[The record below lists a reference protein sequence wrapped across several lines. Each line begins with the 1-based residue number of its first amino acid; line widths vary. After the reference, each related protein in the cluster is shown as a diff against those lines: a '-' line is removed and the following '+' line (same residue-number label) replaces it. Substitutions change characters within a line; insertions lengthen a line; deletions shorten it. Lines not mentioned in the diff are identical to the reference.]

1 MANLVFI
8 TGRLTKDP
16 ELRYAGATQ
25 MAVCSFTLAVDR
37 QVKKGEEKQADFPK
51 VICFGKT
58 AENLERFCHKGSMI
72 GVQGRLQTGSY
83 EKSDGS
89 KVYTTDVIADRI
101 EFLSFDRG
109 DEPRD
114 RQQSEL
120 APEGFSRV
128 DEDIPF

>member
-1 MANLVFI
+1 MNTVTL

-16 ELRYAGATQ
+16 EIRYAGATQ
-25 MAVCSFTLAVDR
+25 MAVCSFNLAVDR

-72 GVQGRLQTGSY
+72 GVQGRIQTGSY
-83 EKSDGS
+83 EKNDGS

-101 EFLSFDRG
+101 EFLSFDKS
-109 DEPRD
+109 DEPTSR
-114 RQQSEL
+114 RQSEP
-120 APEGFSRV
+120 APEGFAMV
-128 DEDIPF
+128 NEDIPF